1 MKDKKEKGTNAVA
14 LLSDTLSKV
23 KDMIDVNTVIGEP
36 IYTESGLTIIP
47 VSKVTYGFASG
58 GSDFPSK
65 GDQELFGGAGGAG
78 VSIIPIAF
86 MIIQNGKVSIKNIGT
101 FDNAAEK
108 AVNAVPDMF
117 DKVTYL
123 FKKDKNKDGKAD
135 EPDRIIEK

>member
-86 MIIQNGKVSIKNIGT
+86 MIIQNGQVSIKNIGT

-117 DKVTYL
+117 DKVTDL

>member
-23 KDMIDVNTVIGEP
+23 KDMIDVNTVIGET

-117 DKVTYL
+117 DKVTDL

>member
-117 DKVTYL
+117 DKVTDL

>member
-47 VSKVTYGFASG
+47 VSKVPYGFASG

-117 DKVTYL
+117 DKVTDL

>member
-117 DKVTYL
+117 DKVTDL
-123 FKKDKNKDGKAD
+123 FKKDKTKDGKAD

>member
-117 DKVTYL
+117 DKVTDL
-123 FKKDKNKDGKAD
+123 FKKDNNKDGKAD
-135 EPDRIIEK
+135 EQDRIIEK